1 MCIFGCGIKIQLGW
15 LKHITSQSKLV
26 AFIQHDISM
35 VHVDFMTLLLLGCC
49 TRFACT
55 LIKRC
60 SKLAKITL
68 HPIHS
73 LFKEPTYDV
82 QVLKM
87 FLVVRFDLSWI
98 EFVIHAAK
106 YFPTLDFQT
115 FNTIFL
121 NIWILKIWKENLVFP
136 NFFLSFLC
144 GYVCAVL
151 RKNNSLGFL
160 YQQGIVLITEQFP
173 ESLHDHCFYI
183 RSGVT
188 SY

>member
-1 MCIFGCGIKIQLGW
+1 MRNQNTIRFI
-15 LKHITSQSKLV
+15 SQSKMV

-98 EFVIHAAK
+98 KFVIHAAK

-115 FNTIFL
+115 FNTIFFQYL
-121 NIWILKIWKENLVFP
+121 NLKIFKENLVFP
-136 NFFLSFLC
+136 NFFLSFF
-144 GYVCAVL
+144 VCVCFVL
-151 RKNNSLGFL
+151 LWGRTIPWDSCINK
-160 YQQGIVLITEQFP
+160 E
-173 ESLHDHCFYI
+173 
-183 RSGVT
+183 
-188 SY
+188 

>member
-1 MCIFGCGIKIQLGW
+1 
-15 LKHITSQSKLV
+15 
-26 AFIQHDISM
+26 M

-49 TRFACT
+49 TRFAST

-87 FLVVRFDLSWI
+87 FLVVCFDLSWI

-115 FNTIFL
+115 FNTIFFQYL
-121 NIWILKIWKENLVFP
+121 NFKNMKGKLSFSQ
-136 NFFLSFLC
+136 FFLSFF
-144 GYVCAVL
+144 VCVY
-151 RKNNSLGFL
+151 FL
-160 YQQGIVLITEQFP
+160 LFWGRTIAWDSCINKE
-173 ESLHDHCFYI
+173 
-183 RSGVT
+183 
-188 SY
+188 